1 MSSDDD
7 RLDPRLLA
15 MIAVILLGGLLGILN
30 STMAAV
36 ATGTL
41 AATFHTSLGT
51 VGWTSTGF
59 LLAVTATI
67 PFTTWAVDRFGG
79 KRLWLAG
86 LAVFVVGSLAAGLA
100 WDVGSLIAFRA
111 LQGVGA
117 GILDPLVLILLARAA
132 GWRHAGRV
140 MGLMGVVL
148 SLGPVLG
155 PVAGGAVLNAL
166 DWRWMFLLSVPVGV
180 LAYLLARRV
189 LPADPPVDQARTR
202 LDVLGLALL
211 APGFAALVLA
221 LSQSAEQGGHPVLPL
236 VAAAV
241 LLAGYAVHALRARRT
256 PPLIEP
262 RLFASRG
269 FVASVAIMGLGGLAN
284 FATLFAL
291 PLYYQHVHGHGVL
304 AAGLLMAP
312 AGLGGA
318 IAMPLAGRLSDR
330 FGARGLA
337 TAGAIL
343 AGLSALAFTRIGGGT
358 AEVWP
363 VLAALAIGL
372 GMGCFSAP
380 TMGSLYRS
388 LPGPLVAQGS
398 SVLYMLNQLGAAL
411 GVALVTL
418 VLQTAGDPITG
429 FHGIFWL
436 AAAMIAIILAVIP
449 LLPGRPSIAPE
460 PALTGKASL

>member
-1 MSSDDD
+1 MSSIDD

-41 AATFHTSLGT
+41 ATAFDTSLNT
-51 VGWTSTGF
+51 VGWASTGF

-86 LAVFVVGSLAAGLA
+86 LVVFMAGSLAAGLA
-100 WDVGSLIAFRA
+100 WNVGSLIAFRA

-117 GILDPLVLILLARAA
+117 GILDPLVLVLLARAA
-132 GWRHAGRV
+132 GPRHAGRV

-155 PVAGGAVLNAL
+155 PIAGGAVVNAL
-166 DWRWMFLLSVPVGV
+166 DWRWMFLLSVPAGL

-189 LPADPPVDQARTR
+189 VPDEAPADQVRTR

-221 LSQSAEQGGHPVLPL
+221 VSQSAEQGGQVALPL
-236 VAAAV
+236 IAGAA
-241 LLAGYAVHALRARRT
+241 LIAGYAVHASRTRRT

-269 FVASVAIMGLGGLAN
+269 FVAGVTIMGLGGLAN

-291 PLYYQHVHGHGVL
+291 PLYYQQAHGHGVL

-343 AGLSALAFTRIGGGT
+343 AGLSALAFTQIGAGT

-398 SVLYMLNQLGAAL
+398 SVIYMLNQLGAAL
-411 GVALVTL
+411 GVAMVTL
-418 VLQTAGDPITG
+418 VLQLAGDPITG

-436 AAAMIAIILAVIP
+436 ALAMIAIILAVIP
-449 LLPGRPSIAPE
+449 LLPSRE
-460 PALTGKASL
+460 PALTGKASQ

>member
-1 MSSDDD
+1 MSSIDD

-41 AATFHTSLGT
+41 ATAFDTSLNT
-51 VGWTSTGF
+51 VGWASTGF

-86 LAVFVVGSLAAGLA
+86 LVVFMAGSLAAGLA
-100 WDVGSLIAFRA
+100 WNVGSLIAFRA

-117 GILDPLVLILLARAA
+117 GILDPLVLVLLARAA
-132 GWRHAGRV
+132 GPRHAGRV

-155 PVAGGAVLNAL
+155 PIAGGAVVNAL
-166 DWRWMFLLSVPVGV
+166 DWRWMFLLSVPAGL

-189 LPADPPVDQARTR
+189 VPDEAPADQVRTR

-221 LSQSAEQGGHPVLPL
+221 VSQSAEQGGQVALPL
-236 VAAAV
+236 IAGAA
-241 LLAGYAVHALRARRT
+241 LIAGYAVHASRTRRT

-269 FVASVAIMGLGGLAN
+269 FVAGVTIMGLGGLAN

-291 PLYYQHVHGHGVL
+291 PLYYQQAHGHGVL

-343 AGLSALAFTRIGGGT
+343 AGLSALAFTQIGAGT

-411 GVALVTL
+411 GVAMVTL
-418 VLQTAGDPITG
+418 VLQLAGDPITG

-436 AAAMIAIILAVIP
+436 ALAMIAIILAVIP
-449 LLPGRPSIAPE
+449 LLPSRE
-460 PALTGKASL
+460 PALTGKASQ